1 MKTLA
6 RSLFILV
13 LVTSAC
19 KPLPP
24 FHQNTMPND
33 SGKISQ
39 AVDRIT
45 LPPAG
50 PVNATGE
57 PMVIFQGLNPR
68 TAIAVQASTG
78 KVLWKTPT
86 PSAASRYVIAG
97 SHVVFLDRTA
107 GITALDVRTGK
118 QLWTAPVKSQE
129 TFMGLAGA
137 PNGKVAYVTNFK
149 PAGDPLNQISTITIL
164 DNGGRQI
171 WSLEANGRMGLPLM
185 TNDVVVVPYRN
196 QHLVLLDTSRPQ
208 ELARVL
214 IPKGEVRFMSATSDG
229 IFFGDRRG
237 MYRLSKDV
245 VEALE
250 KVPTTMTTD
259 IANVEFRY
267 ALDRYDPVTVDYSA
281 YEVRSLLASWIRGK
295 DGKSALHENRFVIHM
310 FKYFLGFSVNQK
322 SQATLQ
328 WAVMHPY
335 TDELVGSTIQKD
347 HVFYAKADGSLECL
361 LTATGERVW
370 RTEPLGLRVRGA
382 TFDVGGLTP
391 PGSSE
396 VEAPV
401 PLLDALTAI
410 ANDPDTRYPL
420 AKRLAI
426 DALAVV
432 GGAGV
437 GRLIRMLTNPE
448 SSAELRD
455 KASRDLIARPD
466 PNGVP
471 LYLGLLQQPF
481 DFIKGTRP
489 QAVEVMATVL
499 GSLKTKEAVPTMLQ
513 LLAHP
518 ATTQKELV
526 ALTDALL
533 AIGDKAIIRPFRE
546 FLLAYRA
553 DPDFAQDIH
562 ALQKMSEALFRLGG
576 PAERQVLVFLTEDE
590 RTLPRLR
597 EYILRMFEESRKAPK
612 PAKP

>member
-6 RSLFILV
+6 RSLFLFV
-13 LVTSAC
+13 LFVSAC

-33 SGKISQ
+33 SGKIAK
-39 AVDRIT
+39 AVDRVN

-50 PVNATGE
+50 PMNATGE
-57 PMVIFQGLNPR
+57 PLVVFQGANPR
-68 TAIAVQASTG
+68 TAIAVQASSG
-78 KVLWKTPT
+78 KVLWKQPT
-86 PSAASRYVIAG
+86 PDAISRYVIAG
-97 SHVVFLDRTA
+97 SLVAYLDRTK
-107 GITALDVRTGK
+107 GLTALDVRTGSP
-118 QLWTAPVKSQE
+118 LWSVPMRAQQ

-137 PNGKVAYVTNFK
+137 PNGKIAYVTNFK
-149 PAGDPLNQISTITIL
+149 PAGDPLNQVSTITIL
-164 DNGGRQI
+164 GSDGKEI

-185 TNDVVVVPYRN
+185 TNNVVVVPYRN
-196 QHLVLLDTSRPQ
+196 QHLVLLDTSKPQ
-208 ELARVL
+208 ELARIL
-214 IPKGEVRFMSATSDG
+214 IPKGEVRFMSASSEG

-237 MYRLSKDV
+237 MYRLADDI
-245 VEALE
+245 VEAVE
-250 KVPTTMTTD
+250 KAPTTMTTD

-267 ALDRYDPVTVDYSA
+267 SLDRYDPVTVDYSA
-281 YEVRSLLASWIRGK
+281 YEVRSLLASWTRGK
-295 DGKSALHENRFVIHM
+295 GGRAALQDGRFVIHM
-310 FKYFLGFSVNQK
+310 FKYFLGFSVDEK

-335 TDELVGSTIQKD
+335 TDELIGSTAQKEY
-347 HVFYAKADGSLECL
+347 VFYAKADGSLEAL
-361 LTATGERVW
+361 RLATGERVW
-370 RTEPLGLRVRGA
+370 RTEPLGIRMRGA
-382 TFDVGGLTP
+382 TFDVAGLVP
-391 PGSSE
+391 PTAAE
-396 VEAPV
+396 VEAPI

-410 ANDPDTRYPL
+410 ANDPDSRYPL

-437 GRLIRMLTNPE
+437 GRLIKMLTNPQ
-448 SSAELRD
+448 SSPELRE

-471 LYLGLLQQPF
+471 LYLSLLQQPF

-499 GSLKTKEAVPTMLQ
+499 GALKTKEAVPTMLQ

-518 ATTQKELV
+518 DTTQKELV
-526 ALTDALL
+526 ALTEALL

-553 DPDFAQDIH
+553 DPAFAQDIH
-562 ALQKMSEALFRLGG
+562 ALQKMAEALFQIGG
-576 PAERQVLVFLTEDE
+576 PAERQVLVFLTEDA
-590 RTLPRLR
+590 RTLPRLQ
-597 EYILRMFEESRKAPK
+597 EYITRMFEESRKAPK

>member
-1 MKTLA
+1 MKTFA
-6 RSLFILV
+6 RSLFLFV
-13 LVTSAC
+13 LFLSSC

-33 SGKISQ
+33 NGKISKAIDQ
-39 AVDRIT
+39 IT

-57 PMVIFQGLNPR
+57 PLAVFQGLNPR
-68 TAIAVQASTG
+68 TAIAVAVTSG

-86 PSAASRYVIAG
+86 PDAVSRYVIAG
-97 SHVVFLDRTA
+97 SHVVYLDRTT

-118 QLWTAPVKSQE
+118 SVWTVPMRAQH
-129 TFMGLAGA
+129 TFMGLSGA
-137 PNGKVAYVTNFK
+137 PNGKIAYVTNFK
-149 PAGDPLNQISTITIL
+149 PAGDPLNQVSIITVL
-164 DNGGRQI
+164 SEGGKEI

-185 TNDVVVVPYRN
+185 TNTVVVVPYRN
-196 QHLVLLDTSRPQ
+196 QHLVLLDASRPR
-208 ELARVL
+208 ELARIL
-214 IPKGEVRFMSATSDG
+214 IPKGEVRFMTASSDG
-229 IFFGDRRG
+229 IFFGDKRG
-237 MYRLSKDV
+237 MYRLSNSI
-245 VEALE
+245 VEEVASA
-250 KVPTTMTTD
+250 PTTMTTD
-259 IANVEFRY
+259 IHNVEFRY
-267 ALDRYDPVTVDYSA
+267 AVDRYDPVTTDYSA
-281 YEVRSLLASWIRGK
+281 YDVRALLASWIRGK
-295 DGKSALHENRFVIHM
+295 AGAALYENRFVIHM
-310 FKYFLGFSVNQK
+310 FKYFLGFSVNEK

-335 TDELVGSTIQKD
+335 TDELIGSVAQKD
-347 HVFYAKADGSLECL
+347 HVFYAKADGSIECL
-361 LTATGERVW
+361 RIATGERVW
-370 RTEPLGLRVRGA
+370 RTEPLGIRMRGV
-382 TFDVGGLTP
+382 TFDVAGMVP
-391 PGSSE
+391 PSAAE
-396 VEAPV
+396 VEAPA

-410 ANDPDTRYPL
+410 ANDPDARYPL

-437 GRLIRMLTNPE
+437 GRLIKMLTNPE
-448 SSAELRD
+448 SSPELRE
-455 KASRDLIARPD
+455 KAARDLIARPD

-471 LYLGLLQQPF
+471 LYLSLLQQPF

-518 ATTQKELV
+518 GTSNKELL
-526 ALTDALL
+526 ALTEALL
-533 AIGDKAIIRPFRE
+533 VIGDKGIIRPFRE

-553 DPDFAQDIH
+553 DPAFAQDIH
-562 ALQKMSEALFRLGG
+562 ALQKMAEALFKLGG

-597 EYILRMFEESRKAPK
+597 EYILRMFADSRKTPQ